1 MKCPKCAREIDDS
14 SLFCGYCGAK
24 IEKVNG
30 TAPQPPRET
39 APPPGPHGKQR
50 AVSRDP
56 PSRPGPEPRPY
67 GKARKKNRLGLKI
80 LLVCS
85 VLAVLAGGIL
95 GWMTARG
102 ILDLREY
109 LPMDHFSW
117 TDPSEGVAA
126 ADERPG
132 MEANSQEKD
141 ESSAMSED
149 ASRADA
155 PSESVSAGSDEAQQ
169 QLPAPSDSAGTSE
182 AAAGSGAS
190 VP

>member
-1 MKCPKCAREIDDS
+1 MKCPKCAREIEDD

-24 IEKVNG
+24 IEKGSRAV
-30 TAPQPPRET
+30 PQPPGEA
-39 APPPGPHGKQR
+39 APTPGLRGKHR
-50 AVSRDP
+50 AAPRDP
-56 PSRPGPEPRPY
+56 PSPPD
-67 GKARKKNRLGLKI
+67 GKPQKKKRLGLKI

-109 LPMDHFSW
+109 LPMDRFSW

-132 MEANSQEKD
+132 MEASSQEKD